1 MGPQASLEAA
11 AEIANR
17 AGYRTLILGDSIEGE
32 ASEVRKV
39 MGGIARQVAVHS
51 QPPPSPCVLIS
62 TGDTTVAVRGA
73 GRGGRNVEFLLSM
86 AVELDGR
93 PRIFAVAGDT
103 DGTDVAEEVA
113 GAIVSPDR
121 PTTTRTVSSGRLVIR

>member
-1 MGPQASLEAA
+1 
-11 AEIANR
+11 
-17 AGYRTLILGDSIEGE
+17 
-32 ASEVRKV
+32 
-39 MGGIARQVAVHS
+39 MGGIARQVAVDG

-62 TGDTTVAVRGA
+62 SGETRVTVREE
-73 GRGGRNVEFLLSM
+73 RNVEFMLSM